1 MIDEIITDVLKAEG
15 WDSYTNDPA
24 DRGGP
29 TKWGITQK
37 AWSECIGHPAT
48 EQEIKDINES
58 AARIFYGDMYVV
70 GPGFDRLPHLIMPLV
85 IDSGVNSGVRA
96 ASKWVQRAVGTK
108 QDGWIGP
115 ITIQKSMEAN
125 HVALF
130 LKIVSYRCKLYGRL
144 VARDPQLKAAQNAGF
159 KLQARFASGWNNRV
173 MSFLLKLA
181 GNIEK

>member
-15 WDSYTNDPA
+15 WDSYTNDLA

-37 AWSECIGHPAT
+37 AWSEYHGIEAT
-48 EQEIKDINES
+48 EDDIKAITEVQ
-58 AARIFYGDMYVV
+58 AREFYEKIYVTA
-70 GPGFDRLPHLIMPLV
+70 PRFNLLPYLIIPLV

-108 QDGWIGP
+108 RDGWIGP
-115 ITIQKSMEAN
+115 ITIQKAMEAN
-125 HVALF
+125 HISIF

-144 VARDPQLKAAQNAGF
+144 VARDPQLKAAQDAGF

-173 MSFLLKLA
+173 MGFLERLA
-181 GNIEK
+181 QSIS